1 MPASFY
7 VPFLQAAAEKFVK
20 KKWKNKSV
28 SWSCHKTAR
37 RVVRAFRWLVVV
49 VFAFSFGFL
58 LFILNVNFQN
68 YMDCD
73 RKVFNPFCQASRK
86 LSVTIDNNMN
96 TIAAIFITHTI
107 LGVSTAFFEFI
118 TLIGDI

>member
-1 MPASFY
+1 LPFY
-7 VPFLQAAAEKFVK
+7 VPLLQAAAEDFVK
-20 KKWKNKSV
+20 QNEWKNKSV

-49 VFAFSFGFL
+49 VFAFSFGFM

-68 YMDCD
+68 YMNCD

-86 LSVTIDNNMN
+86 LSVTIDDNMN
-96 TIAAIFITHTI
+96 TIAAIFITHFI
-107 LGVSTAFFEFI
+107 LGVSAAFFEFI